1 MYIYGCPM
9 NYGINAKGL
18 DNSIEYLQKELINKR
33 VGDVTHISIDL
44 LRCCKR
50 NETNNQKL
58 KMLNSVL
65 ATCKVIAEKADKII
79 KAGEIPLFIGGDH
92 SASIGSVSASS
103 NNYDD
108 LGLLWI
114 DAHPDI
120 NTDDTT
126 ITGNIHGMSVASLL
140 GLGSASLTKILN
152 DINKIKPKNIV
163 MLGLRAIDPPEK
175 ALLDELKIKY
185 YTRSDIKK
193 IGIHNLLVKI
203 EKYLDN
209 KKIHVSID
217 IDVMNPKIIPGV
229 SVPVEDGLEIS
240 EMNYTIS
247 FVKARM
253 KVIAWDIVEF
263 NHYYDIEDKTA
274 KYILYMID
282 SICERNTLLV

>member
-1 MYIYGCPM
+1 M

-50 NETNNQKL
+50 KETNNQKL

>member
-1 MYIYGCPM
+1 MIC
-9 NYGINAKGL
+9 N
-18 DNSIEYLQKELINKR
+18 
-33 VGDVTHISIDL
+33 
-44 LRCCKR
+44 
-50 NETNNQKL
+50 
-58 KMLNSVL
+58 
-65 ATCKVIAEKADKII
+65 
-79 KAGEIPLFIGGDH
+79 
-92 SASIGSVSASS
+92 
-103 NNYDD
+103 
-108 LGLLWI
+108 
-114 DAHPDI
+114 
-120 NTDDTT
+120 
-126 ITGNIHGMSVASLL
+126 
-140 GLGSASLTKILN
+140 
-152 DINKIKPKNIV
+152 
-163 MLGLRAIDPPEK
+163 GLRAIDPPEK
-175 ALLDELKIKY
+175 ALLEELKIKY